1 MIKILITILILL
13 NFFNNCFGQ
22 VKTKIVL
29 KIDNKVVTNFEI
41 KNKILT
47 ELLLSNLEINQTN
60 INNFKSQAV
69 NSLIN
74 LKLKEIE
81 LDKFN
86 ANFSNA
92 DISNYLKVVTKKNFN
107 ELKDM
112 FSENNLD
119 FNLFLHEVKTELK
132 WRQFIYNTYSS
143 RIDVN
148 LDNVDKEI
156 KNILQNNSEIVEFKL
171 SEIELMLE
179 DTNDLETKVS
189 EIKKIIDSI
198 GFESAAVKFSTSDS
212 KINNGDLGWIK
223 VNSLSKEIYS
233 NLKNLKKGDVSAPV
247 IKGNTFT
254 LFKLVDKRN
263 IKSKNL
269 DKQQL
274 KKNLIDL
281 KKIEL
286 FGMYGNSHLSKL
298 RNTSLIEYK

>member
-1 MIKILITILILL
+1 MIKTLISILIFL
-13 NFFNNCFGQ
+13 NFLIIAYSQ

-47 ELLLSNLEINQTN
+47 ELLLSNLEVNQSN

-81 LDKFN
+81 LEKFN
-86 ANFSNA
+86 AYFSNA
-92 DISNYLKVVTKKNFN
+92 DINNYLSAVTKKNLN
-107 ELKDM
+107 ELKDI
-112 FSENNLD
+112 FSNNNLD
-119 FNLFLHEVKTELK
+119 FNLFLNEVKTELK

-156 KNILQNNSEIVEFKL
+156 KNILQNNSEIIEFKL

-179 DTNDLETKVS
+179 DINDFETKVS
-189 EIKKIIDSI
+189 EIKKIIDMI

-212 KINNGDLGWIK
+212 KINNGNLGWIK
-223 VNSLSKEIYS
+223 INSLSKEIYS
-233 NLKNLKKGDVSAPV
+233 NLKNLEKGDVSEPV
-247 IKGNTFT
+247 IKGNTLT

-269 DKQQL
+269 DKEQL

-286 FGMYGNSHLSKL
+286 FGMYANSHLSKL
-298 RNTSLIEYK
+298 KNTSLIEYK

>member
-1 MIKILITILILL
+1 M
-13 NFFNNCFGQ
+13 
-22 VKTKIVL
+22 
-29 KIDNKVVTNFEI
+29 
-41 KNKILT
+41 
-47 ELLLSNLEINQTN
+47 
-60 INNFKSQAV
+60 
-69 NSLIN
+69 
-74 LKLKEIE
+74 
-81 LDKFN
+81 
-86 ANFSNA
+86 
-92 DISNYLKVVTKKNFN
+92 
-107 ELKDM
+107 
-112 FSENNLD
+112 
-119 FNLFLHEVKTELK
+119 
-132 WRQFIYNTYSS
+132 
-143 RIDVN
+143 
-148 LDNVDKEI
+148 DNVDKEI

-298 RNTSLIEYK
+298 KNTSLIEYK